1 VLLLCSSGITRDVGF
16 LHILSSRPRFHS
28 LSLSLDD
35 IPFDKK
41 EIQPVSLSPV
51 RSIEAGDVKVT
62 DDEFEVFKAT
72 TDGVQF
78 RLVGWI
84 KASVIF
90 LKSEYLD
97 TMSWNTFI

>member
-1 VLLLCSSGITRDVGF
+1 MAD
-16 LHILSSRPRFHS
+16 
-28 LSLSLDD
+28 
-35 IPFDKK
+35 DKK

-97 TMSWNTFI
+97 TMSWNIFI